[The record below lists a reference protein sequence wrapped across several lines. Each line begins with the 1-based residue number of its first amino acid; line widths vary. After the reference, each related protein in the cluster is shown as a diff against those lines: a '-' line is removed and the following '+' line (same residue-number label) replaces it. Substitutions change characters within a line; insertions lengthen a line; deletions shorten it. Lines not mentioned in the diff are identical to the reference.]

1 MKFIGALIVAALL
14 VIPADD
20 LLVNTE
26 AVFVWSAGGKL
37 GVSVVGSPQGGKLT
51 IFDAVGQPA
60 FSITG
65 SRIESSALERFV
77 RKVVVE
83 ELAKLGTVTTPTPTP
98 VVDELAKSSTVTM
111 PTPTPTPV
119 ADELAKSSPVTM
131 PTPTPTLAAD
141 ESAKSSTVAMP
152 TPTPAADES
161 AKSNA
166 VTMPT
171 PTPAATS
178 PQSSKTLPYTQDD
191 LLAGGAYFSVTVE
204 SVRRVMDG
212 YGQSRSAPTTVA
224 VWEVLLAVRNTG
236 PFDCLTAVLTGI
248 AQQVTLGGDTY
259 INYGDTTKLIVTR
272 LKRHEVRRFV
282 INVLGPDRPLS
293 DWLEFSLSRKNF
305 ERWE

>member
-51 IFDAVGQPA
+51 IFDAVGQPV

-83 ELAKLGTVTTPTPTP
+83 ELAKLGTVTTPTPTYMP
-98 VVDELAKSSTVTM
+98 VAAELAKSSTVTM
-111 PTPTPTPV
+111 PTPRSMPV
-119 ADELAKSSPVTM
+119 AAELAKSSAVTM
-131 PTPTPTLAAD
+131 PTPTPT
-141 ESAKSSTVAMP
+141 
-152 TPTPAADES
+152 PAADEL
-161 AKSNA
+161 AKSSA
-166 VTMPT
+166 ATMPT
-171 PTPAATS
+171 PTPTPAPTS
-178 PQSSKTLPYTQDD
+178 TQSSKTLSYTQDD

-212 YGQSRSAPTTVA
+212 YGQSSAAPTTVA

-248 AQQVTLGGDTY
+248 AQQVTLGGETY

-282 INVLGPDRPLS
+282 INVLGPDRPPS
-293 DWLEFSLSRKNF
+293 GWLEFSLSRNNF